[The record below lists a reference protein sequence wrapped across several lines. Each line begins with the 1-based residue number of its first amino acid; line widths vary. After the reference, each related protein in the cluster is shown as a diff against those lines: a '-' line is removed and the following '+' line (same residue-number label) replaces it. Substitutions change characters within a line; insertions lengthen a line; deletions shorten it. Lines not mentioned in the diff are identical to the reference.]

1 MTKYKTL
8 YALLMGKINVY
19 SFGHI
24 HTSYLPKDNLVPGRP
39 VNTLIDTGRNQGGGP
54 EFLLWENPEQIS
66 MV

>member
-1 MTKYKTL
+1 
-8 YALLMGKINVY
+8 MGKINVY